1 MSESDSNYQYLLSA
15 YAPLPNDGD
24 QDNPQGQGDVNSHTN
39 TNDRATQTQRKSSGS
54 SNSAT
59 RSGSGSRSRK
69 VNNSDYIRKA
79 DSFSTRR
86 NVNNYHYVDGKK
98 VFEFVNSAKT
108 TSGTNRPRSRTLPSS
123 SNSTSATADTEHV
136 AEAMVTYHDQGT
148 SMPMQQHGLYTDSD
162 FKGFQTEPQDVYLDR
177 SLSDQG
183 HVMTTTG
190 IDHLS
195 LTSVNH
201 QKDQNNHDWLFPNLA
216 DQPGSNP
223 VELAYEP
230 NALGYLPSS
239 SSAAGPYTAL
249 PEGYY
254 NDITTR
260 NQFQAYSQGSATSD
274 NHPQAIRSH
283 APGQFDKR
291 SMVCEITFKYY
302 DPSIPLDSQTGD
314 NTTQTTFINIPGNR
328 GRDMEGAVNSWVNI
342 EVVKR
347 QQQYRRKC

>member
-1 MSESDSNYQYLLSA
+1 MSESDSIYQYLLSA
-15 YAPLPNDGD
+15 YAPLPNDGQ
-24 QDNPQGQGDVNSHTN
+24 QDNSRGRGDVNSPTN
-39 TNDRATQTQRKSSGS
+39 TNDRATQTNRKSSGS

-59 RSGSGSRSRK
+59 CSGSGSRSRK

-79 DSFSTRR
+79 DSYSTRR

-98 VFEFVNSAKT
+98 VFGFVNSAKT

-136 AEAMVTYHDQGT
+136 AEAMVTYHDRGT
-148 SMPMQQHGLYTDSD
+148 SMPMQQHGLYTD
-162 FKGFQTEPQDVYLDR
+162 FNFEGFQTEPQGLHMDR
-177 SLSDQG
+177 MLSDQG
-183 HVMTTTG
+183 LNMTTTG
-190 IDHLS
+190 FDQLS

-201 QKDQNNHDWLFPNLA
+201 QQDQNNHDWLFPDLA

-223 VELAYEP
+223 VEIAYEH
-230 NALGYLPSS
+230 NVLGYLPSS
-239 SSAAGPYTAL
+239 SSTAGPYTAL

-260 NQFQAYSQGSATSD
+260 NQFQAYSQGFVTSD
-274 NHPQAIRSH
+274 NHPQAVRSH
-283 APGQFDKR
+283 PPGQFDKR
-291 SMVCEITFKYY
+291 SMMCDITFKYY
-302 DPSIPLDSQTGD
+302 DPSIPLDNQTGD

-328 GRDMEGAVNSWVNI
+328 GRDMEGEVNSWVNI

-347 QQQYRRKC
+347 QQQHTRQC